1 MEIND
6 VVKSEVAS
14 NLLSDLNDKQSE
26 CVLAPPTGGLQIIA
40 GPGTG
45 KTKVL
50 VSRVAYL
57 ITVHNIDPSN
67 IIVTTFT
74 KKAANEM
81 LERLGSILGNV
92 GVDCS
97 KLLIGTFH
105 SICYRLLRRYGH
117 KIGLGGYTVA
127 DESDAALILKDLE
140 HDLSSEE
147 VEQLN
152 KSSKRYLDITKND
165 AKGTL
170 DSKKLRS
177 HISKLKSDG
186 IDSESYASRDDRNL
200 VLSQIYTKYQ
210 EQLKINHLLDFDDC
224 LLHCYHLVQQHP
236 VLNFIEHVLVDEFQD
251 TNDLQ
256 LSLVFE
262 FARGNANST
271 VSCENVTVVGD
282 PDQSIYGFRN
292 ARYVNFSKMKQ
303 HYEVRNLQDHIKV
316 IALNRNYRS
325 TKDILEISEIIMRQ
339 QHNRIQK
346 TLTSSFDHSFSPI
359 YASLNSAIQEA
370 RWISLQ
376 IQALL
381 SLPDKLIKYQDIA
394 ILVRSASQTRCL
406 ENEFLRNRVPYIIV
420 KGRAFWTRK
429 EVTSIMD
436 YLKVIS
442 TKYSKISYLKTLNY
456 PKRGLGEKTLKNMDS
471 FLESKL
477 AKGERDVPMILQD
490 IANGNN
496 KLLRLPTKASNELS
510 KYLRFLELA
519 RDQLDVIDDH
529 YQKGVD
535 ITKLLEDFFDFVYSE
550 SGLKK
555 EFDGDTNQK
564 QNIEEVKKQLLE
576 FRPQEDSLRMF
587 DGATSNDIVE
597 EHRNFLQEFI
607 LSMGLNEQ
615 SLDDQ
620 NSQSVDGKVSVSTIH
635 GSKGLEWPV
644 VFVPGLSEG
653 ILPSKF
659 CIQSDQ
665 EDSVEEERRCLY
677 VATTRA
683 KTLLYMSSYIDSHE
697 SETHFRSP
705 IEHKSRFI
713 KNISFDA
720 GRVPFENWWTLEKL
734 YQIMNLACPLQS
746 KFDLDAFYSTYE
758 DRLKSL
764 YDKENKFPS
773 SSESRHIPNFEDRGF
788 KSAKLQIE
796 NDEVPI
802 KQKEMNIHR
811 NISAAIKKN
820 KTNKRGGPTIDVA
833 LRLVGE
839 NKTGKA
845 IPSTATQPK
854 NNESIACGSDKVR
867 KPNANYAPPYI
878 PVRKVPSLFLNR
890 RRKLGTIHPTK
901 RIE

>member
-14 NLLSDLNDKQSE
+14 NLLSDLNDKQRE

-81 LERLGSILGNV
+81 LERLGLILGNV

-210 EQLKINHLLDFDDC
+210 EQLKTNHLLDFDDC

-236 VLNFIEHVLVDEFQD
+236 VLNFVEHVLVDEFQD

-262 FARGNANST
+262 FARGNPKST
-271 VSCENVTVVGD
+271 DPCENITVVGD

-316 IALNRNYRS
+316 IALNKNYRS

-346 TLTSSFDHSFSPI
+346 YLTSNFDHSFSPI
-359 YASLNSAIQEA
+359 YASLDSAIQEA

-406 ENEFLRNRVPYIIV
+406 ENEFLRNRIPYIIV

-456 PKRGLGEKTLKNMDS
+456 PKRGLGEKTLKHMDNL
-471 FLESKL
+471 LESKL
-477 AKGERDVPMILQD
+477 AKGESDVSMILQD
-490 IANGNN
+490 IASGNN
-496 KLLRLPTKASNELS
+496 KLLRLPAKASNELS

-519 RDQLDVIDDH
+519 RDKLDVIDDH

-535 ITKLLEDFFDFVYSE
+535 LTKLLEELFDFVYSE

-587 DGATSNDIVE
+587 DGATSNDIAE
-597 EHRNFLQEFI
+597 ECSNFLQDFI

-659 CIQSDQ
+659 CLQSDQ

-683 KTLLYMSSYIDSHE
+683 KALLYMSSYIDNYE

-705 IEHKSRFI
+705 IQDKSRFI
-713 KNISFDA
+713 KNIPFDV
-720 GRVPFENWWTLEKL
+720 GRVPFENWWSLKKL
-734 YQIMNLACPLQS
+734 YQIMNLSCPLQS
-746 KFDLDAFYSTYE
+746 KFDLDEFYSTYE

-764 YDKENKFPS
+764 YDKENKYLS
-773 SSESRHIPNFEDRGF
+773 SSESRIPNFEDRGF
-788 KSAKLQIE
+788 TSAKLKIE
-796 NDEVPI
+796 NDTGSP
-802 KQKEMNIHR
+802 KQKESNIHQS
-811 NISAAIKKN
+811 ISATIKKN
-820 KTNKRGGPTIDVA
+820 KTNTRGGPTIDFA

-839 NKTGKA
+839 NKMRKA
-845 IPSTATQPK
+845 IPSTATRPD
-854 NNESIACGSDKVR
+854 NTESIACGGNKVK

-901 RIE
+901 RTE